1 MMKVQVMP
9 NFDSILAEAII
20 MWDDQ
25 KRQRFQW
32 LRQREQQ
39 LSAAEQSEL
48 ASLVKELE
56 TAEEMYLQPATERL
70 RQERELLEKQNGE
83 LEKLSARKKD
93 LAQRLGRVLADA
105 RAEQRSIETEL
116 AAVLAGSH
124 SSHTD
129 E

>member
-1 MMKVQVMP
+1 
-9 NFDSILAEAII
+9 
-20 MWDDQ
+20 MWDEQ

-39 LSAAEQSEL
+39 LSAAEQTEL

-56 TAEEMYLQPATERL
+56 TAEAAYLQPATERL
-70 RQERELLEKQNGE
+70 RQERELMEKQNGE
-83 LEKLSARKKD
+83 LEKLSARKQD

-105 RAEQRSIETEL
+105 RAEQRSIETEV
-116 AAVLAGSH
+116 AAVLAGSQ
-124 SSHTD
+124 SSHPD

>member
-1 MMKVQVMP
+1 
-9 NFDSILAEAII
+9 
-20 MWDDQ
+20 MWDEQ

-32 LRQREQQ
+32 LRQREQP

-56 TAEEMYLQPATERL
+56 TAEAMYLQPATERL

-83 LEKLSARKKD
+83 LEKLSDRKKD
-93 LAQRLGRVLADA
+93 LVQRLDRFLAEA
-105 RAEQRSIETEL
+105 RAEQRTIETEV
-116 AAVLAGSH
+116 AAVLAGSQ
-124 SSHTD
+124 SSHLD